1 MSSKVATLWE
11 RIKFERRSRKKVML
25 SRSKAGNFG
34 VFLFL
39 LAISIF
45 MILPMVYSI
54 VQSLKPID
62 EIFAFPPKFFV
73 RHPTFDNY
81 KQLFKLADN
90 LWVPFSRYLFNSIA
104 ISTIGTLLYLVI
116 ATMAA
121 YPLAKAKT
129 TTMYIISQAI
139 VMAMLFRGDTTAI
152 PQYIIIAKLGMVDTY
167 YAMIL
172 PTLASTM
179 GVYLIRQFIVTAIP
193 DETLEAAR
201 IDGAGEYK
209 IFFRIVIPS
218 VKPALLTL
226 VIFTFQTMWNST
238 GTQYIFSE
246 ELKQL
251 PSVLSSISAGG
262 LARSGASA
270 AVSVVMMI
278 PPIAVFLISQSSVM
292 ETMTH
297 SGLK

>member
-1 MSSKVATLWE
+1 MSSKAATLWE

-34 VFLFL
+34 VFIFL
-39 LAISIF
+39 LAISLF
-45 MILPMVYSI
+45 MILPMVYSV

-62 EIFAFPPKFFV
+62 EIFAFPPRFFV

-90 LWVPFSRYLFNSIA
+90 LWVPFSRYLFNSVI
-104 ISTIGTLLYLVI
+104 ISTVGTTLYMVI

-201 IDGAGEYK
+201 IDGAGEYR
-209 IFFRIVIPS
+209 IFFQIIIPS

>member
-1 MSSKVATLWE
+1 MTEKIRTLWQK
-11 RIKFERRSRKKVML
+11 IQFERRSRKTVML
-25 SRSKAGNFG
+25 SRSRAGNVGIFI
-34 VFLFL
+34 FL
-39 LAISIF
+39 LAISAF
-45 MILPMVYSI
+45 MILPMVYSV

-62 EIFAFPPKFFV
+62 EIFAFPPRFFV
-73 RHPTFDNY
+73 KHPTLDNF

-90 LWVPFSRYLFNSIA
+90 LWVPFSRYLFNSVA
-104 ISTIGTLLYLVI
+104 VSVTGTLLYTVI

-121 YPLAKAKT
+121 YPLAKAKMGIT
-129 TTMYIISQAI
+129 FVISQMI
-139 VMAMLFRGDTTAI
+139 VIAMMFRGEVTAI

-167 YAMIL
+167 YAMVFPI
-172 PTLASTM
+172 LASTM
-179 GVYLIRQFIVTAIP
+179 GVYLVRQFIVTAIP

-209 IFFRIVIPS
+209 IFFSIVIPS
-218 VKPALLTL
+218 VKPALMTL
-226 VIFTFQTMWNST
+226 IIFTFQSMWNSI

-278 PPIAVFLISQSSVM
+278 PPIVVFLISQSSVM

>member
-1 MSSKVATLWE
+1 MSSKAATLLE

-34 VFLFL
+34 VFIFL
-39 LAISIF
+39 LAISLF
-45 MILPMVYSI
+45 MILPMVYSV

-62 EIFAFPPKFFV
+62 EIFAFPPRFFV

-90 LWVPFSRYLFNSIA
+90 LWVPFSRYLFNSVI
-104 ISTIGTLLYLVI
+104 ISTVGTTLYMVI

-201 IDGAGEYK
+201 IDGAGEYR
-209 IFFRIVIPS
+209 IFFQIIIPS

>member
-1 MSSKVATLWE
+1 MSESLK
-11 RIKFERRSRKKVML
+11 RIWQQWQFERRSRKKVML
-25 SRSKAGNFG
+25 SRTKAGNFF

-39 LAISIF
+39 LAMSMF
-45 MILPMVYSI
+45 MILPMVYSV

-62 EIFAFPPKFFV
+62 EIFAFPPRFFV
-73 RHPTFDNY
+73 RNPTLDNF

-104 ISTIGTLLYLVI
+104 VSVIGTGLYLVI
-116 ATMAA
+116 ATLAA

-129 TTMYIISQAI
+129 TAMYIISQAI
-139 VMAMLFRGDTTAI
+139 VIAMLFRGDTTAI

-201 IDGAGEYK
+201 IDGAGEYR
-209 IFFRIVIPS
+209 IFFSIVVPS
-218 VKPALLTL
+218 VKPALMTL
-226 VIFTFQTMWNST
+226 VIFTFQSMWNST

-246 ELKQL
+246 DLKQL

-278 PPIAVFLISQSSVM
+278 PPIVVFLISQSSVM

>member
-1 MSSKVATLWE
+1 MSTKLRQFWQ
-11 RIKFERRSRKKVML
+11 RYQFERNSRKKVML
-25 SRSKAGNFG
+25 SRTKAGNFF

-39 LAISIF
+39 LAMSMF
-45 MILPMVYSI
+45 MILPMVYSV

-62 EIFAFPPKFFV
+62 EIFAFPPRFFV
-73 RHPTFDNY
+73 RNPTLDNF

-104 ISTIGTLLYLVI
+104 VSFIGTGLYLVI
-116 ATMAA
+116 ATLAA

-129 TTMYIISQAI
+129 TAMYIISQAI
-139 VMAMLFRGDTTAI
+139 VIAMLFRGDTTAI

-167 YAMIL
+167 YAMIF

-209 IFFRIVIPS
+209 IFFSIVVPS
-218 VKPALLTL
+218 VKPALMTL
-226 VIFTFQTMWNST
+226 VIFTFQSMWNST

-246 ELKQL
+246 NLKQL

-278 PPIAVFLISQSSVM
+278 PPIVVFLISQSSVM

>member
-1 MSSKVATLWE
+1 MTDSIRKMWQ
-11 RIKFERRSRKKVML
+11 RMQFERHSRKKVML
-25 SRSKAGNFG
+25 SRTRAGNFF

-39 LAISIF
+39 LCVSMF
-45 MILPMVYSI
+45 MILPMVYSV

-62 EIFAFPPKFFV
+62 EIFAFPPRFFV
-73 RHPTFDNY
+73 KHPTFDNF

-90 LWVPFSRYLFNSIA
+90 LWVPFSRYLFNSVA
-104 ISTIGTLLYLVI
+104 VSVTGTALYLVI

-129 TTMYIISQAI
+129 TAMYIISQAI
-139 VMAMLFRGDTTAI
+139 VIAMLFRGDTTAI

-167 YAMIL
+167 YAMVF

-193 DETLEAAR
+193 DDTLEAAR

-209 IFFRIVIPS
+209 IFFSIVIPS
-218 VKPALLTL
+218 VKPALMTL
-226 VIFTFQTMWNST
+226 VIFTFQSMWNST

-246 ELKQL
+246 NLKQL

-278 PPIAVFLISQSSVM
+278 PPIVVFLISQSSVM

>member
-11 RIKFERRSRKKVML
+11 RIKFEHRARKKVML

-34 VFLFL
+34 VFIFL
-39 LAISIF
+39 LAISLF
-45 MILPMVYSI
+45 MILPMIYSV

-62 EIFAFPPKFFV
+62 EIFAFPPRFFV

-90 LWVPFSRYLFNSIA
+90 LWVPFSRYLFNSVI
-104 ISTIGTLLYLVI
+104 ISTVGTTLYMVI

-201 IDGAGEYK
+201 IDGAGEYR
-209 IFFRIVIPS
+209 IFFQIIIPS